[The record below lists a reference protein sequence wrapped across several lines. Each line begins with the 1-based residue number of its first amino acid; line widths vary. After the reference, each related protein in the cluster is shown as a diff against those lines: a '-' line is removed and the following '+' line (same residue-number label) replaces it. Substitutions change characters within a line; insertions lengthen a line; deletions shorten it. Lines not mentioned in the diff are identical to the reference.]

1 LTTLFYLSPV
11 FYPAQMVPEAAR
23 PFYFLNP
30 LAGLLT
36 LYHEILYAGR
46 MPSLTLLFGMMTTSL
61 LVYLIGYA
69 IFSRYA
75 DVFPEIV

>member
-1 LTTLFYLSPV
+1 
-11 FYPAQMVPEAAR
+11 
-23 PFYFLNP
+23 
-30 LAGLLT
+30 
-36 LYHEILYAGR
+36 
-46 MPSLTLLFGMMTTSL
+46 MPSLTLLFGMMTASL